1 MKKIYFVFILMIC
14 FITNSKAQ
22 NTQPNWELQTP
33 QSGNNSYVARDYI
46 LLKPGFSYTSHSG
59 REFSCLYK
67 SLPFIPSDRQYL
79 CQARW
84 NDSGRCHPGGCCWE
98 NTRRIKCRCQ
108 WECSIYNSYIL
119 SSGS

>member
-46 LLKPGFSYTSHSG
+46 LLKPGFSYTATPGESFHAYTNP
-59 REFSCLYK
+59 CL
-67 SLPFIPSDRQYL
+67 LFPPTD
-79 CQARW
+79 
-84 NDSGRCHPGGCCWE
+84 
-98 NTRRIKCRCQ
+98 NT
-108 WECSIYNSYIL
+108 
-119 SSGS
+119 